1 MFMLLLL
8 LFMVKLSMAEK
19 LSTTAAWPT
28 ISHKLWTFFFLSSL
42 VVATIITIAI
52 LSIRHANHSRTFR
65 WRDPDEEGD
74 EDEQRWDA
82 ASLSFR
88 PAIRGSAEALGH
100 TVHHINRNDNC
111 IIGSMIGFHSILT
124 YIFMY
129 KGLKFAALFFTVA
142 LLPEAV
148 VPALI

>member
-1 MFMLLLL
+1 MRRI
-8 LFMVKLSMAEK
+8 EDQ
-19 LSTTAAWPT
+19 
-28 ISHKLWTFFFLSSL
+28 
-42 VVATIITIAI
+42 
-52 LSIRHANHSRTFR
+52 
-65 WRDPDEEGD
+65 RDQVFGNRQTRPAGDRGAVIGD